1 MKFSQAG
8 ETRSFATWVSSMKKH
23 LLPLLLAC
31 AVHLVSARD
40 KASNWLEARSQ
51 HFTVITDG
59 NEKQARH
66 VAGQFER
73 MRSVFHSN
81 FPSLQLDPAVPIVV
95 IAVKDQSDMRALEP
109 EAYLAKGSLELGG
122 VFVRTP
128 DKNYVLMRLDASGDH
143 PYRIVYHEYTHL
155 VFSKAEEWLPLW
167 FKEGNAE
174 FYENTVVH
182 ARDADVGLPGPEAV
196 YVLHHHPLLPLNT
209 LFAVDWKSPYY
220 HDEDKG
226 TIFYAESWVLIH
238 YLTIRDANQKTHLMT
253 DYLHLMGE
261 NLDSVTAATRAFG
274 DLDLLRRELEGY
286 VERATFHYSTIPIES
301 AADDSSFDVHGF
313 PTPQAD
319 AYRADFLANSG
330 REKDARGLLDQ
341 VLHQDPDNG
350 LAHETLGYLAFRQ
363 GHTDEARQWYEQAV
377 KLDSQSYVA
386 QYYFAAMSMNSGA
399 MSADAENQVE
409 ASLKAAIKLNPN
421 FAPPYDRLAVFYGM
435 RRKNLGDAH
444 MLGLQAIQLD
454 PTNIGYRINTAKV
467 LADMDRYGDAL
478 TVFQNALKITT
489 DPDQITNIQF
499 EMNNIEETIAA
510 RKRVEEQKEK
520 LKEEMKA
527 ELAIPPT
534 TAATDPQAGS
544 GDVPGI
550 RPEETLRGPHVSEL
564 GTIKNVQCSY
574 PAKMDFELETG
585 GHLIALH
592 SPNYYKIPF
601 SVLNFT
607 PRSALKPCS
616 DLEGTRARVEYV
628 APSGKTKAGGIVTIE
643 MIN

>member
-1 MKFSQAG
+1 
-8 ETRSFATWVSSMKKH
+8 
-23 LLPLLLAC
+23 
-31 AVHLVSARD
+31 
-40 KASNWLEARSQ
+40 
-51 HFTVITDG
+51 
-59 NEKQARH
+59 
-66 VAGQFER
+66 
-73 MRSVFHSN
+73 
-81 FPSLQLDPAVPIVV
+81 
-95 IAVKDQSDMRALEP
+95 
-109 EAYLAKGSLELGG
+109 
-122 VFVRTP
+122 
-128 DKNYVLMRLDASGDH
+128 
-143 PYRIVYHEYTHL
+143 
-155 VFSKAEEWLPLW
+155 
-167 FKEGNAE
+167 
-174 FYENTVVH
+174 
-182 ARDADVGLPGPEAV
+182 
-196 YVLHHHPLLPLNT
+196 
-209 LFAVDWKSPYY
+209 
-220 HDEDKG
+220 
-226 TIFYAESWVLIH
+226 
-238 YLTIRDANQKTHLMT
+238 
-253 DYLHLMGE
+253 MG
-261 NLDSVTAATRAFG
+261 F
-274 DLDLLRRELEGY
+274 
-286 VERATFHYSTIPIES
+286 
-301 AADDSSFDVHGF
+301 
-313 PTPQAD
+313 
-319 AYRADFLANSG
+319 
-330 REKDARGLLDQ
+330 
-341 VLHQDPDNG
+341 
-350 LAHETLGYLAFRQ
+350 LAFRQ
-363 GHTDEARQWYEQAV
+363 GKTDEAQKWYEQAV

-386 QYYFAAMSMNSGA
+386 HYYFAAMSMNSGA

-454 PTNIGYRINTAKV
+454 STNIGYRINTAKV

-574 PAKMDFELETG
+574 PARMDFELETG